1 MSTFRAPY
9 GSSLV
14 VKNGSS
20 VKLNSL
26 LLEWDPYTVPIVAEE
41 TGKLDFT
48 DLVEG
53 VSFIEKFDETTGISS
68 KVIIDWK
75 SFQGKQ
81 DLKPQLIITDKDG
94 EPVKSKRSNSHY
106 DLSVGIVLNIE
117 KGKEVKAGDIIARI
131 PRASSKTKD
140 ITGGLPRVA
149 DIFESR
155 KPKNPAVLA
164 EISGTIEFGKD
175 IKSKRRIIINPE
187 DAEPV
192 EYLIPKGTYI
202 YFNEG
207 DKVNKGDMIVD
218 GTPSPNDILNILGIE
233 ALAEYM
239 VREVQKVYRL
249 QGVLIDD
256 KHIECIT
263 KQMLQKA
270 EVLESGDSP
279 YMVGE
284 VLDRSSILEKNIEL
298 KAEGKKEATY
308 KMMILGITK
317 ASLQTNSFISAA
329 SFQETTRVLT
339 EAAING
345 KVDKLTGLKENV
357 IVGKL
362 IPAGTG
368 NVIRALR
375 KEAKIRDNSLL
386 KQIENTK

>member
-1 MSTFRAPY
+1 MSF
-9 GSSLV
+9 V
-14 VKNGSS
+14 
-20 VKLNSL
+20 
-26 LLEWDPYTVPIVAEE
+26 
-41 TGKLDFT
+41 
-48 DLVEG
+48 
-53 VSFIEKFDETTGISS
+53 EKFDDTTGISS

-75 SFQGKQ
+75 SFQGKA
-81 DLKPQLIITDKDG
+81 DLKPQLIITDENG
-94 EPVKSKRSNSHY
+94 NIMAVKGSKTDAFYN
-106 DLSVGIVLNIE
+106 LSVGVILNIE
-117 KGKEVKAGDIIARI
+117 KGKSVNAGDIIARI

-164 EISGTIEFGKD
+164 EIQGTIEFGKD
-175 IKSKRRIIINPE
+175 IKSKKRIIIVPKDE
-187 DAEPV
+187 SLEPV
-192 EYLIPKGTYI
+192 EYLIPKGTYV

-207 DKVNKGDMIVD
+207 DEVNQGDMLVD
-218 GTPSPNDILNILGIE
+218 GTPTPSDILNILGVE

-270 EVLESGDSP
+270 ELLDAGDSGFP
-279 YMVGE
+279 VGD
-284 VLDRSSILEKNIEL
+284 VMDRSDVLVKNMEL
-298 KAEGKKEATY
+298 KASGQKEIKY
-308 KMMILGITK
+308 KMLVLGITK

-345 KVDKLTGLKENV
+345 KVDKLIGLKENV

-368 NVIRALR
+368 NVMRNIKKQAKLR
-375 KEAKIRDNSLL
+375 DIAILESLKIEKASEEDITKENAN
-386 KQIENTK
+386 